1 MHIVHFEDNFSSQ
14 SVDQYNEAVLFW
26 QSSSE

>member
-1 MHIVHFEDNFSSQ
+1 MHIVHSADNFSSQ
-14 SVDQYNEAVLFW
+14 SLDEYNEAMLFW